1 MQNIQGVLLNFIMEN
16 YITGR
21 SVNVKLTPDES
32 LLESGIVDSTGI
44 LELVLFLEEQF
55 TVKIEDEEIIPE
67 NLDTINNLVTFLE
80 KKMIK
85 NSQLV

>member
-21 SVNVKLTPDES
+21 SVNVTLTPDES